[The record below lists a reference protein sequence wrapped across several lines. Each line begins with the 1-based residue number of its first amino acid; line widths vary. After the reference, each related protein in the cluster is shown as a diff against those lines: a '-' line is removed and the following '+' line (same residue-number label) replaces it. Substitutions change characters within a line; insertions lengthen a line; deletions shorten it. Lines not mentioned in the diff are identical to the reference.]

1 MDLFHFK
8 KSSEAQASIVSLS
21 KFLRFAIKADNIVSL
36 QKELEYV
43 RNYLFIEKIRYQN
56 RLLVLIDVPEEL
68 NSYAIPKLTLQPLI
82 ENAIIHGFNDSFKE
96 MLIAVTAASDDS
108 SVILH
113 IKDNGCGIS
122 EEIIDKIN
130 HLDPFIDMDDK
141 NTGCNGIG
149 LMNIQKRLRLTYGN
163 NYGISIQK
171 NFKDGTHIL
180 ICIPKKQSGDMSN

>member
-1 MDLFHFK
+1 M
-8 KSSEAQASIVSLS
+8 
-21 KFLRFAIKADNIVSL
+21 N
-36 QKELEYV
+36 
-43 RNYLFIEKIRYQN
+43 
-56 RLLVLIDVPEEL
+56 
-68 NSYAIPKLTLQPLI
+68 
-82 ENAIIHGFNDSFKE
+82 
-96 MLIAVTAASDDS
+96 
-108 SVILH
+108 VILH

>member
-1 MDLFHFK
+1 MDSMIRSK
-8 KSSEAQASIVSLS
+8 KC
-21 KFLRFAIKADNIVSL
+21 SL
-36 QKELEYV
+36 QLLLPLTILL
-43 RNYLFIEKIRYQN
+43 LF
-56 RLLVLIDVPEEL
+56 
-68 NSYAIPKLTLQPLI
+68 
-82 ENAIIHGFNDSFKE
+82 
-96 MLIAVTAASDDS
+96 
-108 SVILH
+108 LH

-130 HLDPFIDMDDK
+130 HLDPSIDMDDK